1 MPSTPGI
8 GAANLLLELA
18 SLERSSGEL
27 SPARLRE
34 AIVAVIERLEK
45 DGNAFEVQ
53 SVLSFCRT
61 MYMKSR
67 SLEAIPLAQAGLA
80 CARRLGDMDLIR
92 QTATACGT
100 LAADGGDLVD
110 ALEHHAIALRA
121 AFVGDESEAI
131 ARAWN
136 MTGVALGVAGH
147 YELALRCYERAIERL
162 RPVAAPCVVR
172 FSVECNLAD
181 VCWREGLAE
190 PGLKH
195 GYAALAEMRPEQLV
209 HDAHN
214 VLLLHRTI
222 ALLHVSV
229 GQIAEAKVHV
239 DRCREI
245 ADDLQSPRSKVA
257 LALARASYELGCGH
271 HDIALSL
278 LQAVLE
284 QARTLPSALR
294 DILVAIARAEE
305 AGGHPERAMLR
316 VNELS
321 QHIYHSAIASVR
333 AHRELA
339 GLPLPVG
346 NLVEREQQQSRARL
360 ISRLK
365 PAAPPDAWPVLGRM
379 AMSAC
384 LAVDPTGLHGKR
396 VGALVR
402 GLALTAGMRPLE
414 ALEMGLAAE
423 VHDIGFASVPQGIL
437 RKKEPLEPHEQ
448 LLLDQHIPAGM
459 DLLADD
465 AHPRMLL
472 AREMIQYHHAHWDG
486 TGKPAD
492 VRGNRIP
499 VGARMCA
506 IADAYDSM
514 LNGIHFPGRMTMK
527 KGLAALRK
535 ESGKRFDPDLVQR
548 FQELIR
554 DRSDDLGVD
563 LESDKGT
570 RGFRALIQS
579 LHEDQG
585 FV

>member
-1 MPSTPGI
+1 MPRPP

-18 SLERSSGEL
+18 SLERSSGAL

-34 AIVAVIERLEK
+34 AILAVIERLEK
-45 DGNAFEVQ
+45 DGSASDVQ
-53 SVLSFCRT
+53 SVLTFCRT
-61 MYMKSR
+61 MYSKSR
-67 SLEAIPLAQAGLA
+67 SIEAIPAAQAALA

-136 MTGVALGVAGH
+136 MTGLALGIGGH
-147 YELALRCYERAIERL
+147 YELAMRCYERALERL
-162 RPVAAPCVVR
+162 RPVAGPNAIRIAVL
-172 FSVECNLAD
+172 SNLAD
-181 VCWREGLAE
+181 AYCRQGLAE

-195 GYAALAEMRPEQLV
+195 GYAALAEVRPEHLV
-209 HDAHN
+209 QDSHN
-214 VLLLHRTI
+214 ILLLHRTMV
-222 ALLHVSV
+222 LLHVGA
-229 GQIAEAKVHV
+229 GQAAEAKVHV
-239 DRCREI
+239 ERCRELA
-245 ADDLQSPRSKVA
+245 ADVESPRAKVA

-271 HDIALSL
+271 YDIALSL

-284 QARTLPSALR
+284 QARTLPSSLR
-294 DILVAIARAEE
+294 DILIAIARAEE

-365 PAAPPDAWPVLGRM
+365 PATPPDAWPMLCRM

-384 LAVDPTGLHGKR
+384 LALDPSGLHGKR

-402 GLALTAGMRPLE
+402 GLALAAGLRPLE

-423 VHDIGFASVPQGIL
+423 LHDIGLASVPPGIL

-448 LLLDQHIPAGM
+448 MLFDQHVPAGM

-465 AHPRMLL
+465 SHPRMLL
-472 AREMIQYHHAHWDG
+472 AREMVQYHHAHWDG
-486 TGKPAD
+486 SGKPAD

-499 VGARMCA
+499 MGARLCA

-514 LNGIHFPGRMTMK
+514 LNGIHFPGRVSMK
-527 KGLAALRK
+527 KGLAALRRD
-535 ESGKRFDPDLVQR
+535 SGRRFDPDLVER

-563 LESDKGT
+563 LESEKGT